1 MNTTSRGDID
11 SAPGHLRGL
20 LRHFADLRDG
30 THGDGAVSRADKE
43 KIFIAAIDYL
53 APYAW
58 QALDEMNGSL
68 MLASGTVAAGGVFK
82 SPEGDITAVWTLSW
96 PEQKQ
101 AGIPPVT
108 LEAFFGHGFHHP
120 HLRGATVGVWPL
132 NVFSDADAAAELPTL
147 RAIAAADLHNLV
159 FQRDYRI
166 VPAITR

>member
-1 MNTTSRGDID
+1 MRTGTFIGK
-11 SAPGHLRGL
+11 APDHLRGL

-30 THGDGAVSRADKE
+30 SHGDGAASRADKE
-43 KIFIAAIDYL
+43 KLFIAAVAYL
-53 APYAW
+53 APIAR
-58 QALDEMNGSL
+58 QALGEMNDTL
-68 MLASGTVAAGGVFK
+68 LLASGTVAAGGVSR
-82 SPEGDITAVWTLSW
+82 SPAGDLTAAWTLSW
-96 PEQKQ
+96 PEQEQ

-132 NVFSDADAAAELPTL
+132 NVFSEADAAAELATL

-166 VPAITR
+166 VPAINRG